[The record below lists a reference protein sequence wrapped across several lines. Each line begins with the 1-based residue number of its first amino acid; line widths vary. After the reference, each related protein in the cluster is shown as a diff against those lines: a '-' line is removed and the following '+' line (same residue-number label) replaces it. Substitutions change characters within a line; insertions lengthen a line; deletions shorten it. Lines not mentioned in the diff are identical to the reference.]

1 MSCRACGVKK
11 GIRDVKRSILPPAR
25 TIRRLG
31 IALLLAIVGSNAR
44 SLAAQSA
51 GDAAQR
57 LASVVNVT
65 IAEYAKGIDS
75 SGKLISQTEYDE
87 ALGFLAQ
94 AREIGASL
102 AGLDAPRQRALLD
115 TLGVAAAAKRPA
127 PEFAALAQRMLIALG
142 TASALEMPTK
152 PIDLAAGRRVFEASC
167 LSCHGPR
174 GLGDG
179 PAAKGMTP
187 PPPAIGSADSM
198 AETSPALMY
207 HVISAGVPGT
217 KMPSWSALSSDERWA
232 VVAYAQSL
240 RATPEDIRAGDSVA
254 RARGLSADSLTSF
267 AWQAQ
272 RSDAQLASAFSGL
285 SAADAKHLVAYLR
298 AEAPKHTEPRAVAVP
313 DSMVA
318 AAIRAVRGAL
328 DQSLAAAAAGRTREA
343 DDRAFDAYIAFEPL
357 EVPVG
362 AKDPQLVTALEGH
375 FGEFKSAVHAGD
387 TAAARAA
394 REAIE
399 SRLPD
404 VMALSHRVSDAWAAF
419 LQSLLIIVREGFE
432 AILVIGAIA
441 AFLMKTGHRDR
452 LRAIWWGSAIGVLA
466 SIVTAIVLQTTLR
479 AIPASRDLLE
489 GITMLIAVALL
500 FSVSYWLISKVEA
513 ANWQKFIREQVSS
526 ALERGGGKALA
537 FAAFLAVYREGAET
551 ALFYQALLGE
561 AQHLTLPILLGVAVG
576 GAVLAVIFTL
586 FHRFGVRI
594 PLRPFFAATSG
605 LLYLMAFVMAGRGV
619 HELQDANVIAVTH
632 VRGVPTVELLGI
644 FPTAQTLLAQGVL
657 VAALVIALTVSLRRA
672 RGTT

>member
-1 MSCRACGVKK
+1 
-11 GIRDVKRSILPPAR
+11 
-25 TIRRLG
+25 
-31 IALLLAIVGSNAR
+31 
-44 SLAAQSA
+44 
-51 GDAAQR
+51 
-57 LASVVNVT
+57 
-65 IAEYAKGIDS
+65 
-75 SGKLISQTEYDE
+75 
-87 ALGFLAQ
+87 
-94 AREIGASL
+94 
-102 AGLDAPRQRALLD
+102 
-115 TLGVAAAAKRPA
+115 
-127 PEFAALAQRMLIALG
+127 
-142 TASALEMPTK
+142 
-152 PIDLAAGRRVFEASC
+152 
-167 LSCHGPR
+167 
-174 GLGDG
+174 
-179 PAAKGMTP
+179 
-187 PPPAIGSADSM
+187 
-198 AETSPALMY
+198 
-207 HVISAGVPGT
+207 
-217 KMPSWSALSSDERWA
+217 
-232 VVAYAQSL
+232 
-240 RATPEDIRAGDSVA
+240 
-254 RARGLSADSLTSF
+254 
-267 AWQAQ
+267 
-272 RSDAQLASAFSGL
+272 
-285 SAADAKHLVAYLR
+285 
-298 AEAPKHTEPRAVAVP
+298 
-313 DSMVA
+313 MVA
-318 AAIRAVRGAL
+318 AAIRAVRAAL

-343 DDRAFDAYIAFEPL
+343 DNRAFDAYIAFEPL

-441 AFLMKTGHRDR
+441 AFLSKTGHRDR